1 MGNGK
6 TQPEGNEIR
15 FWESAALNAMQGLM
29 ESQIKAESAIG
40 VVAPDIP
47 ARESFRIADTMLEE
61 YSRRVAGMKVGGNG

>member
-6 TQPEGNEIR
+6 TQREECEIR

-40 VVAPDIP
+40 VVAPDIL
-47 ARESFRIADTMLEE
+47 ARESFRIADAMLEE
-61 YSRRVAGMKVGGNG
+61 YRRRITDMKAG

>member
-6 TQPEGNEIR
+6 TQREDGEIR

-40 VVAPDIP
+40 VVAPEIL
-47 ARESFRIADTMLEE
+47 ARESFRIADAMLEE
-61 YSRRVAGMKVGGNG
+61 YRRRITDMKAG